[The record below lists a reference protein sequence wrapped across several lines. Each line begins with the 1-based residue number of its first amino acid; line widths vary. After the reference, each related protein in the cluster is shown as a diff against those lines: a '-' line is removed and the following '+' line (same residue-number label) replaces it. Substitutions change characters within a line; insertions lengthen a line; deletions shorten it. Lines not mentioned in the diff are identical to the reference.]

1 VDSFDVKNETVLTI
15 LDRLSHVMHGKNE
28 ALIRI
33 LVCAFSGGHLLLED
47 LPGLG
52 KTTMA
57 IAAAQALG
65 LKFGRVQCTN
75 DLLPTDVTGL
85 NIFKADK
92 GAFEFHPGPI
102 FNNLVL
108 VDEINRA
115 TPKTQSA
122 LLEAM
127 GEEQATIDGRTY
139 RLGMPFMVIATQ
151 NPIEHSGT
159 FPLPESQMDRFMMK
173 VSIGYP
179 DRDSELEILRSGSQ
193 RNSIDGIAP
202 VLSPGGVVSVRQA
215 IERETAVSEKIL
227 YYILTIAEMTRNH
240 PQIEAG
246 ISTRGAMVLLSC
258 ARCAAWMQGRT
269 FVIPE
274 DVKAFAPEILSHRIQ
289 MKGSPRFGQ
298 SGAMETL
305 TSILGEAPALG

>member
-1 VDSFDVKNETVLTI
+1 VYLFEVKNEIVLE
-15 LDRLSHVMHGKNE
+15 LLEHLSGSLHGKKN

-33 LVCAFSGGHLLLED
+33 LACAFTGGHLLLED

-57 IAAAQALG
+57 VAVARAMG
-65 LKFGRVQCTN
+65 LAFGRVQCTN

-85 NIFKADK
+85 NIFKSDS
-92 GAFEFHPGPI
+92 GQFEFHPGPV

-127 GEEQATIDGRTY
+127 GEEQATIDGTTY
-139 RLGMPFMVIATQ
+139 KLARPFLVIATQ

-173 VSIGYP
+173 ISIGYP
-179 DRDSELEILRSGSQ
+179 DRDSERDILRSGSQ
-193 RNSIDGIAP
+193 RYFIDSIEPILSPERIISIQTSIEKDIVVSDKILDYILGIAD
-202 VLSPGGVVSVRQA
+202 RT
-215 IERETAVSEKIL
+215 RE
-227 YYILTIAEMTRNH
+227 H
-240 PQIEAG
+240 PKVATG
-246 ISTRGAMVLLSC
+246 ISTRGAMVLLNC
-258 ARCAAWMQGRT
+258 ARCAAWMQGRN

-274 DVKAFAPEILSHRIQ
+274 DVKVFAREVLVHRMQLRGGSKPGSPEIVEVLS
-289 MKGSPRFGQ
+289 
-298 SGAMETL
+298 
-305 TSILGEAPALG
+305 SILSEAPILS

>member
-1 VDSFDVKNETVLTI
+1 MSFFSVRNPDVTRVLDCVKPF
-15 LDRLSHVMHGKNE
+15 LHGKDD

-33 LVCAFSGGHLLLED
+33 LTCVFSGGHLLLED

-57 IAAAQALG
+57 IAISKVLG
-65 LKFGRVQCTN
+65 LSFGRIQCTN

-85 NIFKADK
+85 NIFRSES
-92 GAFEFHPGPI
+92 GEFDFRPGPI
-102 FNNLVL
+102 FNNLLL

-127 GEEQATIDGRTY
+127 GEEQVTIDGKTHE
-139 RLGMPFMVIATQ
+139 MAKPFLVIATQ
-151 NPIEHSGT
+151 NPVEHFGT

-179 DRDSELEILRSGSQ
+179 DKVSEGAILRFGRQ
-193 RNSIDGIAP
+193 RRVTDEIQPLFSPERVVKTQGDIEDGIVA
-202 VLSPGGVVSVRQA
+202 
-215 IERETAVSEKIL
+215 SEKIL
-227 YYILTIAEMTRNH
+227 EYILTIVEKSRSHAM
-240 PQIEAG
+240 IAAG
-246 ISTRGAMVLLSC
+246 ISTRGAMILLQCSKTV
-258 ARCAAWMQGRT
+258 AWMQGRE

-274 DVKAFAPEILSHRIQ
+274 DVKVFAQNILAHRIQ
-289 MKGSPRFGQ
+289 LHSASQ
-298 SGAMETL
+298 SNA
-305 TSILGEAPALG
+305 GEVLDAIFRDTPVP

>member
-1 VDSFDVKNETVLTI
+1 LLEVKNETVLALI
-15 LDRLSHVMHGKNE
+15 EHLSASLHGKRD
-28 ALIRI
+28 ALLRI
-33 LVCAFSGGHLLLED
+33 LACVFSGGHLLLED

-57 IAAAQALG
+57 IAVAHAMG
-65 LKFGRVQCTN
+65 LDFGRIQCTN

-85 NIFKADK
+85 NIFKADS
-92 GAFEFHPGPI
+92 GQFEFHPGPI

-127 GEEQATIDGRTY
+127 GEEQATIDGTTH
-139 RLGMPFMVIATQ
+139 RLARPFLVIATQ

-173 VSIGYP
+173 ISIGYP
-179 DRDSELEILRSGSQ
+179 DRDAERDILRSGSQ
-193 RNSIDGIAP
+193 RQFIDNIPALLSPEKIISLQASIERDIVVSDKVLDYILGIADRTRKHP
-202 VLSPGGVVSVRQA
+202 RIATGV
-215 IERETAVSEKIL
+215 
-227 YYILTIAEMTRNH
+227 
-240 PQIEAG
+240 
-246 ISTRGAMVLLSC
+246 STRGAIVMLNC
-258 ARCAAWMQGRT
+258 ARCAAWMQGRA

-274 DVKAFAPEILSHRIQ
+274 DVKIFAQEVLSHRMQLKGGSKPGAPEIDD
-289 MKGSPRFGQ
+289 
-298 SGAMETL
+298 AL
-305 TSILGEAPALG
+305 TSILNETPVLS